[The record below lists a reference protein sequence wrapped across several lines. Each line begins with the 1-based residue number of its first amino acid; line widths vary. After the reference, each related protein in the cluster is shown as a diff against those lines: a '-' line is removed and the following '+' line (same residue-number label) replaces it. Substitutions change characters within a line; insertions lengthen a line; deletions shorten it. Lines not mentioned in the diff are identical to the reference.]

1 MQEYGWIVLGGTPME
16 RAPFIACIGEDADR
30 TRAWIEDVRR
40 VGMRARAFR
49 SASAAIHHAAST
61 RYDAVVTDWS
71 IGHLDA
77 GFLQQRLGVAM
88 GSALPP
94 VLVVRDDAEEIYDAH
109 RFAAVLR
116 RGCDSAMLVDAIVRS
131 LGARSLGRARLA

>member
-1 MQEYGWIVLGGTPME
+1 ME

-40 VGMRARAFR
+40 AGMRARGFR
-49 SASAAIHHAAST
+49 SASAAIHHATST
-61 RYDAVVTDWS
+61 RFDAVVTDWS
-71 IGHLDA
+71 VGHLDA

-94 VLVVRDDAEEIYDAH
+94 VLVVRDEGDEIYDAQ

-116 RGCDSAMLVDAIVRS
+116 RGCDSTMLLDAIVRS
-131 LGARSLGRARLA
+131 LRSRPMGAGRARLA